1 MYALKRIAAF
11 VIDIILLQFTSY
23 FISIGVLLLL
33 PSDSEALGMFALFNT
48 YLGYGAVILV
58 YGILEGQFGWTPGKL
73 ILFLRV
79 RREGT
84 TRNIGIAQGIL
95 RQILKVLSFSFVFL
109 GAIWALVGIIRSEQT
124 FYDGLLHVDVE
135 DLHPSGLTD
144 TQKNWRKQMRS

>member
-11 VIDIILLQFTSY
+11 VIDTVLLQFLSY
-23 FISIGVLLLL
+23 FISLGVLFLL
-33 PSDSEALGMFALFNT
+33 PDSDAVGVITLFNT
-48 YLGYGAVILV
+48 YLGYGAVILL
-58 YGILEGQFGWTPGKL
+58 YGVLEGQLGWTPGKL

-84 TRNIGIAQGIL
+84 SRNIGIAQGIL

-109 GAIWALVGIIRSEQT
+109 GALWALVGIIRTEQA
-124 FYDGLLHVDVE
+124 FYDGFLHIDVE

-144 TQKNWRKQMRS
+144 TQKNWRKHMRG